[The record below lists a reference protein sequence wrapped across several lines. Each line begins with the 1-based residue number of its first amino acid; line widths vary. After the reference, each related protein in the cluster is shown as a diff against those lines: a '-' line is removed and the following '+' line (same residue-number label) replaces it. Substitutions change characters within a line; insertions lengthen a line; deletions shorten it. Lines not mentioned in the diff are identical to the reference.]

1 MIDFPDGTVIRR
13 IFHKFRVDSPCFI
26 TKGAL
31 ATDSFNWVEHDGY
44 FGRN

>member
-1 MIDFPDGTVIRR
+1 MILSQI
-13 IFHKFRVDSPCFI
+13 SACFI

-31 ATDSFNWVEHDGY
+31 ATGSFKRVEHDGY